1 MLLKLLQYFVIY
13 TELLKIRMGINRKL
27 FALFIVP
34 WLLLYPY
41 RWLLSKLFALQYR
54 KEAVR

>member
-13 TELLKIRMGINRKL
+13 TELLKIRMRENRMLYYLFYIPFLFIKPYRKL
-27 FALFIVP
+27 LM
-34 WLLLYPY
+34 
-41 RWLLSKLFALQYR
+41 KLFALQYR